1 MNNQGSLYCREKNIP
16 DLFWD
21 YREIR
26 MQGTGSM
33 GDSWK
38 YLSKEETIHDFR
50 VLLVYANA
58 PMDNL
63 MPIGLSSLSGALK
76 RRGFSVAI
84 FDTTFYPWTDSTGG
98 ERKGTLQV
106 PDFSYDEVG
115 IRYKTTDVFEDFRKV
130 VKEFRPGLIAL
141 STVEPT
147 HEFGMKLLTAVREFN
162 IPTLVGGV
170 HTTFSADDVIHEED
184 VDMVC
189 IGEGEKPLV
198 ELAECLARK
207 IDCSSIQNLWVKKG
221 STIIQNEIGPLI
233 SLEDLPELDFS
244 SYDPKRIFKP
254 MAGKMYRMVPV
265 EFSRGC
271 MYDCTYCSAPA
282 FAKKFRDQGKWLRFK
297 SIEQIMNEIRSYLDK
312 YDVEY
317 FYFVSETFLAMPK
330 HRLAEFCKQYSK
342 IGIPFWF
349 NTRAETITQ
358 RKIRMLEDI
367 GCHRMGMGVEC
378 GNEEYR
384 IKMLHRRVSNE
395 RIVEACNLVGNSS
408 IQLSVNNI
416 VGLPDETR
424 SMIFETIYLNRL
436 IEADTYGCFIFQPY
450 RGTFLHNYCV
460 EKGYIDPKQLAN
472 DPDVSP
478 SITQPSISADE
489 VRGITRTFPLYVKFP
504 KSDFDLIRKAE
515 QFNDE
520 GNRIFNDLSK
530 IYREKYE
537 KKRIRK

>member
-1 MNNQGSLYCREKNIP
+1 MKKLKV
-16 DLFWD
+16 
-21 YREIR
+21 
-26 MQGTGSM
+26 TGSM

-38 YLSKEETIHDFR
+38 YPSDEQLIHDFR

-76 RRGFSVAI
+76 RRGFSVAV
-84 FDTTFYPWTDSTGG
+84 FDTTFYPWSDSVGG

-115 IRYKTTDVFEDFRKV
+115 IRYKDTDVFVDFKHAV
-130 VKEFRPGLIAL
+130 EKFRPGLIAL

-147 HEFGMKLLTAVREFN
+147 HEFGMKLLAEVREFN

-170 HTTFSADDVIHEED
+170 HTTFSEEDVISEED
-184 VDMVC
+184 VDMACV
-189 IGEGEKPLV
+189 GEGEKAIV

-207 IDCSSIQNLWVKKG
+207 ADYSSIPNLWVKKG
-221 STIIQNEIGPLI
+221 STIIRNEIG
-233 SLEDLPELDFS
+233 SLLNLEELPELDFS
-244 SYDPKRIFKP
+244 MYDPKRIFKP
-254 MAGKMYRMVPV
+254 MAGKIYKMVPV

-271 MYDCTYCSAPA
+271 MYDCTFCSAPV
-282 FAKKFRDQGKWLRFK
+282 FAKKFRNQGKWLRFK
-297 SIEQIMNEIRSYLDK
+297 SIEQIMNEIRSYLAK

-317 FYFVSETFLAMPK
+317 FYFVSETFLAMPL
-330 HRLAEFCKQYSK
+330 HRLEEFCNQYSK

-358 RKIRMLEDI
+358 QKIRMLEDI
-367 GCHRMGMGVEC
+367 GCHRMGIGVEC

-395 RIVEACNLVGNSS
+395 RIIEACNIVGNSS

-424 SMIFETIYLNRL
+424 SMIFETIYLNRK
-436 IEADTYGCFIFQPY
+436 IEADTYSCFIFQPF
-450 RGTFLHNYCV
+450 RGTFLHDYCV
-460 EKGYIDPKQLAN
+460 EKGYIDPKRLAN
-472 DPDVSP
+472 DPDVCP
-478 SITQPSISADE
+478 SINQLSISADE

-504 KSDFDLIRKAE
+504 ETDFDRIKKAE
-515 QFNDE
+515 QFNEE
-520 GNRIFNDLSK
+520 GNRIFEELSK
-530 IYREKYE
+530 IYRTKYE
-537 KKRIRK
+537 KVRK